1 MSKIETV
8 KIVDPDRDGDY
19 LVIEKHSFNP
29 ARHRLFAEPAQAPAA
44 FADADAELVEG
55 VSLADHEAAVTAARA
70 EGYEAGLA
78 AGREE
83 GRAEGYETGLSAG
96 RAVANDEPR
105 PLAEQAG
112 NAGRNKTRNLS

>member
-29 ARHRLFAEPAQAPAA
+29 SLHRLFTEPVQAPAP
-44 FADADAELVEG
+44 FGDDEAELVEG
-55 VSLADHEAAVTAARA
+55 VALADHEAAVQTARA
-70 EGYEAGLA
+70 EGYEAGLT

-83 GRAEGYETGLSAG
+83 GRAEGYETGLAAG
-96 RAVANDEPR
+96 RAAANDEPK
-105 PLAEQAG
+105 PLAEQTG
-112 NAGRNKTRNLS
+112 NAGRNKPRNLS